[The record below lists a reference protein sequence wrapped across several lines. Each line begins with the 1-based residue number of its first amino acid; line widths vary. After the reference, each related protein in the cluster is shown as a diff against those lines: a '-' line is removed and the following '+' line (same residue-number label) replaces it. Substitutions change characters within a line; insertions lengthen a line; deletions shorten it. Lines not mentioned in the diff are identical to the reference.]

1 MTVREKMSGK
11 EHRFKL
17 LNICEFTSTRKRQSC
32 IYRDEKNRIILM
44 CKGADAI
51 MTERL
56 SHESRHSDVF
66 HATKDFVDD
75 FARQG
80 LRTLFL
86 A

>member
-51 MTERL
+51 MTELL
-56 SHESRHSDVF
+56 SHESRNSDVF